1 MTASWACNYLQNAA
15 ATTYKK
21 FLQFYAKRSCKKQ
34 YSNKKNLTS
43 KEYAKWKEQAK
54 QERDRALTAY
64 NKSPSD
70 SIVNNFK
77 RFLENK

>member
-1 MTASWACNYLQNAA
+1 M
-15 ATTYKK
+15 
-21 FLQFYAKRSCKKQ
+21 YAR

-64 NKSPSD
+64 NKSLSD